1 MPYAVKREAVAHD
14 SQAESGDFA
23 SASHIRE
30 LIKEGGE
37 WQKFV
42 PYDFEGCKPSF
53 TRQAGREMLFKLCK
67 EYGTFQLLRA
77 CGAEIINGTII
88 DAMLCKGVFDRR
100 STLLVFVHNE
110 KLCFRQALDKS
121 SKVRIT

>member
-14 SQAESGDFA
+14 SQAESGNFA

-42 PYDFEGCKPSF
+42 PYDFEGCKRPLPG
-53 TRQAGREMLFKLCK
+53 RQAEKCFSSSA
-67 EYGTFQLLRA
+67 QLQ
-77 CGAEIINGTII
+77 
-88 DAMLCKGVFDRR
+88 
-100 STLLVFVHNE
+100 E
-110 KLCFRQALDKS
+110 KIF
-121 SKVRIT
+121 